1 MKPRIQNETGDTRS
15 FRPVVKK
22 GYIFSMKR
30 KLQLFGYVVSTALL
44 FTGCKSEHNSM
55 PEELRSDIPTVVIQE
70 TSEESPTTQAEVTPK
85 LDKSISNLIPKI
97 TSSGAIEFPSSRPED
112 ETISPTPTMIVD
124 EENDA
129 KVTPTITASQGE
141 PSSISSSVAKL
152 SEDKTKA
159 QIDEAG
165 TIVGIKITQGN
176 ISITKI
182 ISAPIESIVIPSKI
196 GEYPVTTIA
205 SNVFSNARVNNVEL
219 EQGIKEIESQAFY
232 GNSNL
237 VRVSIPAS
245 VTSIGRNAFG
255 NCTKLS
261 IITLNEDNKNYA
273 LVDGILYNKAI
284 TSLIRYTAGRTNETL
299 VLPDTVVKIED
310 GAFSMSKF
318 LCFIIFPSSLKSI
331 GYEAFAGCSLLN
343 IDIPQTIVELEAY
356 AFADCYQIHDITIP
370 EKITVIPEAAFSGCE
385 NAFRVTFKGDI
396 ERISY
401 SAFANC
407 TSLNIVSFM
416 GSVEVIDQLA
426 FAFCSSLNRFE
437 VPKGTIEIGDM
448 AFYSC
453 SKLYSILIP
462 ESVSFYGYKIFD
474 QAKQVVIEAP
484 KGSMAITFAEVNQLK
499 YREIGVLP

>member
-1 MKPRIQNETGDTRS
+1 M
-15 FRPVVKK
+15 
-22 GYIFSMKR
+22 
-30 KLQLFGYVVSTALL
+30 
-44 FTGCKSEHNSM
+44 
-55 PEELRSDIPTVVIQE
+55 
-70 TSEESPTTQAEVTPK
+70 
-85 LDKSISNLIPKI
+85 
-97 TSSGAIEFPSSRPED
+97 
-112 ETISPTPTMIVD
+112 
-124 EENDA
+124 
-129 KVTPTITASQGE
+129 
-141 PSSISSSVAKL
+141 
-152 SEDKTKA
+152 
-159 QIDEAG
+159 
-165 TIVGIKITQGN
+165 
-176 ISITKI
+176 
-182 ISAPIESIVIPSKI
+182 
-196 GEYPVTTIA
+196 
-205 SNVFSNARVNNVEL
+205 
-219 EQGIKEIESQAFY
+219 
-232 GNSNL
+232 
-237 VRVSIPAS
+237 
-245 VTSIGRNAFG
+245 
-255 NCTKLS
+255 
-261 IITLNEDNKNYA
+261 
-273 LVDGILYNKAI
+273 DGILYNKAI
-284 TSLIRYTAGRTNETL
+284 TSLIRYPAGRTNETL